1 MYIIDGQEEEET
13 SIRKS
18 RKWNIPICSLPEEI
32 YTFETQI
39 YEDNVF
45 IMTLTNIN
53 DKNIVYEIEFNYDEI
68 AKAFQV
74 LPQKYKD
81 EMSTLIDYQVFI
93 SGLVNNNKLQ
103 LFFSKNNRLRLEF
116 EDIAKAP
123 KGAMY
128 NVTIFVPR
136 I

>member
-1 MYIIDGQEEEET
+1 
-13 SIRKS
+13 
-18 RKWNIPICSLPEEI
+18 
-32 YTFETQI
+32 
-39 YEDNVF
+39 
-45 IMTLTNIN
+45 MTLTNIN
-53 DKNIVYEIEFNYDEI
+53 DKNIIYEIEFNFDEI
-68 AKAFQV
+68 VKAFQV

-81 EMSTLIDYQVFI
+81 EMCTLIDYQVFI
-93 SGLVNNNKLQ
+93 SGLVNNNKLK
-103 LFFSKNNRLRLEF
+103 LFLSKNNRLRLEF

>member
-1 MYIIDGQEEEET
+1 M
-13 SIRKS
+13 
-18 RKWNIPICSLPEEI
+18 PEEI

-39 YEDNVF
+39 YEDNIF
-45 IMTLTNIN
+45 IITLTNIN
-53 DKNIVYEIEFNYDEI
+53 DKNIIYEIEFNFDEI
-68 AKAFQV
+68 SKAFQV

-81 EMSTLIDYQVFI
+81 EMNTLIDYQVFI

-103 LFFSKNNRLRLEF
+103 LFLSKNNRLRLEF

-123 KGAMY
+123 RGAMY

>member
-1 MYIIDGQEEEET
+1 M
-13 SIRKS
+13 
-18 RKWNIPICSLPEEI
+18 PEEI

-39 YEDNVF
+39 YEDNIF

-53 DKNIVYEIEFNYDEI
+53 DKNIVYEIEFNFDEI